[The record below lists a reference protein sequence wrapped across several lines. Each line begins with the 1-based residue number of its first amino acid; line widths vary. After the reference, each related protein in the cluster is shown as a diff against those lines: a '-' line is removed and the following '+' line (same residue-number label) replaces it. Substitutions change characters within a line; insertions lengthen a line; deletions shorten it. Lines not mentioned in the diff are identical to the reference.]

1 MIKAEHIISRNVQLR
16 ADRKVFESH
25 WQECAE
31 VTLPMKDDV
40 TKKTMDGGKHG
51 LQILDNTAI
60 QANEMLAGFL
70 HGFLTNPS
78 EKWFEMTTGDQ
89 QLDEDDD
96 VRGWLQDCENRMMN
110 VLVNSNF
117 QTEVHEVYLDLGCFG
132 TAPMSM
138 EEDEKTVI
146 RFASRPVKQVVIDEN
161 FRGEVDTFI
170 REFDLEVRQIAKM
183 FGEKKMTESMQKML
197 KDQPQTKYKLLHAVY
212 PYEEAIRMGDKPE
225 KMLPWVSQYIVE
237 QEKFTIREGG
247 FSELPWVAPRW
258 SKLSGEKYGRSPA
271 MVALPEAKLINKM
284 AETIIRGAQKV
295 VDPPL
300 QLPHDGFILPIN
312 TKPGGL
318 NYRMS
323 GTGDRDEIKPIFN
336 DARIDFGNQVM
347 ESVRTR
353 IRDAF
358 YQNQLSLGANNPQMT
373 ATEVN
378 QRTEE
383 KNRFL
388 GPLLGRQTAE
398 FLRPVIDRLFAIM
411 MRKGMFKPAPQ
422 KLAGK
427 KLDVRY
433 SSAIA
438 QVQRANIAMSISKAL
453 QATAPFIQMDPSV
466 ADIYA
471 GEEVGREMIRIFGAP
486 QRIIRNREDIDKI
499 RQQKAQQQ
507 QQAQQLAKGNA
518 VADINQKEA
527 AAKSKLSVV

>member
-1 MIKAEHIISRNVQLR
+1 MMSADYLIKRNTQLR
-16 ADRKVFESH
+16 SERAVFESH

-40 TKKTMDGGKHG
+40 TKKTTPGSKHG

-78 EKWFEMTTGDQ
+78 EKWFELTTGDQ
-89 QLDEDDD
+89 KLDEDDD
-96 VRGWLQDCENRMMN
+96 VRLWLQDSENRIMN
-110 VLVNSNF
+110 VLLNSNF

-132 TAPMSM
+132 TAPMSI
-138 EEDEKTVI
+138 EEDEKTVV

-161 FRGEVDTFI
+161 YRGEIDTFI
-170 REFDLEVRQIAKM
+170 REFHLKVGQIAEM
-183 FGEKKMTESMQKML
+183 FGPDALSESQKKEL
-197 KDQPQTKYKLLHAVY
+197 KDAPETEYKCLHGVY
-212 PYEEAIRMGDKPE
+212 PRAEAERAGMKPP
-225 KMLPWVSQYIVE
+225 KMLPWVSQYVIE
-237 QEKFTIREGG
+237 QEKRTVREGG

-258 SKLSGEKYGRSPA
+258 SKLSSEKYGRSPA

-300 QLPHDGFILPIN
+300 QLPHDGFILPLN

-318 NYRMS
+318 NYRLS

-358 YQNQLSLGANNPQMT
+358 YQNQLTLGNNNPQMT
-373 ATEVN
+373 ATEIN
-378 QRTEE
+378 QRTDE

-388 GPLLGRQTAE
+388 GPLLGRQQAE
-398 FLRPVIDRLFAIM
+398 FLRPVIDRVFAIM
-411 MRKGMFKPAPQ
+411 SRKNMFQRPPQ
-422 KLAGK
+422 KLSGRV
-427 KLDVRY
+427 LDVRY

-438 QVQRANIAMSISKAL
+438 QVQRANIGMSISKTI
-453 QATAPFIQMDPSV
+453 QAAAPFIQMDPTV
-466 ADIYA
+466 ADLFN
-471 GEEVGREMIRIFGAP
+471 GEETARELARINGAP
-486 QRIIRNREDIDKI
+486 QRIIRNRDEIDKI
-499 RQQKAQQQ
+499 RQGR
-507 QQAQQLAKGNA
+507 QQAQEQQAKLANA
-518 VADINQKEA
+518 QQVSDINQKEA
-527 AAKSKLSVV
+527 TARSKLTAV